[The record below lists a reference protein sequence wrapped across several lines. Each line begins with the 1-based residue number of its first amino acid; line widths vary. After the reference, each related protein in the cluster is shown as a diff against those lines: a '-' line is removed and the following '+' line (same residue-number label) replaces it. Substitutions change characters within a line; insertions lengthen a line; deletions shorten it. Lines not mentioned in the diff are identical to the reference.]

1 MIIRTKSKEFGQT
14 EEVEYLKYEMVEK
27 NSINRWTRLRLDQMN
42 EISLSIIQKIFEFEQ
57 VFEKEQCDLLVS
69 L

>member
-1 MIIRTKSKEFGQT
+1 MWDGR
-14 EEVEYLKYEMVEK
+14 K